1 MNGIQKVFAAFFM
14 RSTGWTYTNLARLFM
29 RLFVGIMLL
38 QFGVRHL
45 VNFNELAPIFPA
57 VLGLSSKASLVITVV
72 IEVGC
77 SVMIMLGCL
86 TRLMSLPPLLLMIVA
101 ACLTRHQVVSNL
113 PLYGLDNVDPGYLP
127 IMFTGIY
134 IYLLIA
140 GPGKISF
147 DYLISIYF
155 LSLEEK
161 SEEEVLEDV

>member
-1 MNGIQKVFAAFFM
+1 MNGLQKVFAECFM
-14 RSTGWTYTNLARLFM
+14 RSTGWTYSNLARLFM

-45 VNFNELAPIFPA
+45 VNFNQLADTFPA
-57 VLGLSSKASLVITVV
+57 VLGMSSETSLIIDII

-86 TRLMSLPPLLLMIVA
+86 TRVMCIPPILAMLVA
-101 ACLTRHQVVSNL
+101 EYFVLHDMVSNL
-113 PLYGLDNVDPGYLP
+113 PVYGLDSTDPGYLP
-127 IMFTGIY
+127 IMFIGIY

-147 DYLISIYF
+147 DYLMTIYF

>member
-1 MNGIQKVFAAFFM
+1 MNSIQKIFAAFFM
-14 RSTGWTYTNLARLFM
+14 RSTGWTYSNLARLFM
-29 RLFVGIMLL
+29 RLFVGMMLL

-45 VNFNELAPIFPA
+45 ANYNLLATTFPA
-57 VLGLSSKASLVITVV
+57 VLGMSSETSLIVMII

-77 SVMIMLGCL
+77 SALIMLGAF
-86 TRLMSLPPLLLMIVA
+86 TRLMCIPPIIAMIVA
-101 ACLTRHQVVSNL
+101 EYYIVHDLVSNL
-113 PLYGLDNVDPGYLP
+113 PVYGLDSTDPGYLP
-127 IMFTGIY
+127 IMFIGIY

-147 DYLISIYF
+147 DYLMSIYF